1 MTHPLDATD
10 DATDDVSAPD
20 DRRRRPRPGA
30 DRRRA
35 AWGEFR
41 HSYPGFV
48 ATMALAFVVMLAV
61 DATLLYK
68 RWVYERE
75 EARLR
80 ASMSEVER
88 HKADAILAADEDRLR
103 LTVELVR
110 RQALGDRSLHLAV
123 SVDSGRM
130 TLQREGAR
138 LRDMRVEVGPER
150 RVGVEPDTVHVA
162 APRGAR
168 TVERVLGPDDPW
180 TVPAWV
186 WADRGLPAPAERT
199 VRGAL
204 GPHAILLS
212 GGTVIYAPP
221 TRGPLNDAAYLLPGA
236 VRVPAADLAAIA
248 PNLTPGTT
256 VYFY

>member
-1 MTHPLDATD
+1 MTLPHDAND
-10 DATDDVSAPD
+10 IPSLD
-20 DRRRRPRPGA
+20 DRRRAPRPGG
-30 DRRRA
+30 DRRRG
-35 AWGEFR
+35 AWREFR

-48 ATMALAFVVMLAV
+48 GTMALAFVVMLAV

-68 RWVYERE
+68 RWLYERE

-80 ASMSEVER
+80 ASMSAVER
-88 HKADAILAADEDRLR
+88 EKTDAILAADEDRLR

-110 RQALGDRSLHLAV
+110 RQALGDRALNLAV

-130 TLQREGAR
+130 TLGREGAR

-150 RVGVEPDTVHVA
+150 RVGVPPDTVHVA
-162 APRGAR
+162 APRGTR

-180 TVPAWV
+180 EVPAWV

-204 GPHAILLS
+204 GPHAIVLS

-221 TRGPLNDAAYLLPGA
+221 TRGPLNDPGYLLPGA
-236 VRVPAADLAAIA
+236 VRAPAADLAAIA
-248 PNLTPGTT
+248 PNLTPGMT